1 MVSASRAV
9 TGASASERPGE
20 RRCSVPE
27 RVPLHRRLI
36 VMASLV
42 PVVAASA
49 TGSAAAAVRAGSV
62 EDPAEMPGET
72 DIAAATV
79 RYDDAGTLE
88 LRLRFHRP
96 IEEGTSGNAEWAVTS
111 AKSGG
116 GCGDTRQSA
125 AGVLALRS
133 GEGTLT
139 YAEVS
144 EEGVPFEVEMP
155 ARQTLSADRREFV
168 ARAESAS
175 LSRRAFA
182 CSQVA
187 LSNGD
192 EAPEIVLDVVGPG
205 PSTIPPDGRSGD
217 GEPQGST
224 TPVGGIR
231 VSRVRLSYDRRGRLV
246 RGTLRALVCAPAGVR
261 LEAEISERRRRVGR
275 RRFSPAYVHR
285 YTRRQ
290 RMRCQTHRWSWRFRA
305 DPEVRYRVRVRLR
318 VRAVE
323 LP

>member
-1 MVSASRAV
+1 MVSAVRGN
-9 TGASASERPGE
+9 TGASEPERPGE
-20 RRCSVPE
+20 ETCSVRE
-27 RVPLHRRLI
+27 RVLHRRLI
-36 VMASLV
+36 VLAWLV
-42 PVVAASA
+42 PVLAASA

-62 EDPAEMPGET
+62 EDPADMPGES

-79 RYDDAGTLE
+79 SYDDAGTLE
-88 LRLRFHRP
+88 LRLRFHEP
-96 IEEGTSGNAEWAVTS
+96 IEQRTPGNAEWAITA
-111 AKSGG
+111 AKSDG

-133 GEGTLT
+133 GDGTLT

-144 EEGVPFEVEMP
+144 DEGVPFEVEVP
-155 ARQTLSADRREFV
+155 VRQTLSADRREFV

-192 EAPEIVLDVVGPG
+192 EAPEIVLAVVAPGPG
-205 PSTIPPDGRSGD
+205 AGAPG
-217 GEPQGST
+217 GST
-224 TPVGGIR
+224 EDGGPEGSTGPVGGLR
-231 VSRVRLSYDRRGRLV
+231 MSGVRLSYKRRGRLV
-246 RGTLRALVCAPAGVR
+246 RGTLRARVCAPAGR
-261 LEAEISERRRRVGR
+261 RIEAEIRERRRRIGR
-275 RRFSPAYVHR
+275 RAFSPAVLHTYA
-285 YTRRQ
+285 RRQ
-290 RMRCQTHRWSWRFRA
+290 RVRCQLHRWSWRFRSSPA
-305 DPEVRYRVRVRLR
+305 ARYTVRVRLR